1 MEAILNILTFGVYG
15 VFQMRKQMDELQK
28 EQRKLIEEQRKLID
42 KQKQLLRPSGS
53 EAPIVGR
60 LGRL

>member
-42 KQKQLLRPSGS
+42 KQQQLLKG
-53 EAPIVGR
+53 